1 MKGGGGE
8 QGQGQDEGGSGWRGG
23 LEAPAFALHERGLAL
38 LDSRE
43 RVPLVHLGEQPGER
57 AASRTRG
64 TAEGVA
70 RAEEGPVD
78 RQAERGV
85 QLCPL
90 CPLRLQALPRAPR
103 TTRAYSAR
111 TARRIAV
118 RSKECKD
125 VTSAL
130 RFPQAVTFSYLH
142 SYSLTNQVPRD
153 LNRHFQ

>member
-1 MKGGGGE
+1 MEGGGWE
-8 QGQGQDEGGSGWRGG
+8 QGQGQDEGGIRWRGG

-85 QLCPL
+85 QLCPHRVA
-90 CPLRLQALPRAPR
+90 CRAQHN
-103 TTRAYSAR
+103 
-111 TARRIAV
+111 
-118 RSKECKD
+118 RSLFDSIFEQVASFD
-125 VTSAL
+125 HSGVETPESSLFVNGATS
-130 RFPQAVTFSYLH
+130 
-142 SYSLTNQVPRD
+142 SLE
-153 LNRHFQ
+153 

>member
-1 MKGGGGE
+1 M
-8 QGQGQDEGGSGWRGG
+8 
-23 LEAPAFALHERGLAL
+23 EAPAFALHERGLAL

-90 CPLRLQALPRAPR
+90 CPLRLQALPRTPGVQR
-103 TTRAYSAR
+103 TAYSAR
-111 TARRIAV
+111 TAVAMPCRRGGLKRLVSIFEQVASFDDSGV
-118 RSKECKD
+118 S
-125 VTSAL
+125 TPGS
-130 RFPQAVTFSYLH
+130 
-142 SYSLTNQVPRD
+142 SLFVNGANTLVEPARGTDKTRQSVSSP
-153 LNRHFQ
+153 